1 MSWDTWHS
9 GSTSAHQSPG
19 RPNPLAAIV
28 PCAGRKPPLQVAPY
42 ALSSLLPSRP
52 GKREN
57 SAGLSFLS
65 PLRSALTNNCSG
77 ENAHLG
83 EDKQIPQFVAFLRR
97 SETSLLSL
105 ENRRL
110 RGLSASWAIYEN
122 IHTALTRYLSKP
134 QITTQ
139 TKDGLQTACLCIFL
153 YITRPVMQVP
163 QGTTQMNSHHCL
175 LCESPT
181 LAHPSEI

>member
-1 MSWDTWHS
+1 M
-9 GSTSAHQSPG
+9 
-19 RPNPLAAIV
+19 
-28 PCAGRKPPLQVAPY
+28 PCAGQKPPLQVSPY

-52 GKREN
+52 GKREY
-57 SAGLSFLS
+57 SPGVSIRS
-65 PLRSALTNNCSG
+65 PLRSALTNSCSG
-77 ENAHLG
+77 ENAQLG
-83 EDKQIPQFVAFLRR
+83 EDKQIPQFVAFLQS

-105 ENRRL
+105 ENKRF
-110 RGLSASWAIYEN
+110 RGLSSSWSIYKN

-139 TKDGLQTACLCIFL
+139 TKDGFQTACWALALCTFL
-153 YITRPVMQVP
+153 YVTRPVMQVP

-175 LCESPT
+175 LCESLT